1 MAARRRSPPSPP
13 AAISADSSMRASC
26 GSRAEDRVLATKQ
39 ATPSTNSSPHGQ
51 CVPLTKRPAA
61 ARGQRR
67 TLFGHTIVLF
77 SDTRLF
83 YNGHMNDLALL
94 APQVGVNERTLRR
107 AFNEGTLRGSR
118 LSPRRLKLAT
128 AEKEYVLDHW
138 DLLAQLRQGL
148 RTESNVR
155 FALLFGSTA
164 RGDDSEESD
173 VDLLVEMRD
182 PSFGRRIELARK
194 LEALLEKDVQ
204 VLTFGDAQSN

>member
-1 MAARRRSPPSPP
+1 
-13 AAISADSSMRASC
+13 
-26 GSRAEDRVLATKQ
+26 
-39 ATPSTNSSPHGQ
+39 
-51 CVPLTKRPAA
+51 
-61 ARGQRR
+61 
-67 TLFGHTIVLF
+67 
-77 SDTRLF
+77 
-83 YNGHMNDLALL
+83 MNDLALL

-107 AFNEGTLRGSR
+107 AFNEGTLRGNR

-138 DLLAQLRQGL
+138 DLLAQLRQAL

-164 RGDDSEESD
+164 RGDDSDESD
-173 VDLLVEMRD
+173 IDLLVEMRD

-204 VLTFGDAQSN
+204 VLTFGDAQTNPLLLAEAAREGRVIVDREDRWPSFRDKRQSLERRARRQYRKKMERVFGRPPGRFVES